1 MKGKTVKFVIAFA
14 ALAVLIFGTAAF
26 AAVYDQDFTLMNNTG
41 DTIVSI
47 YLSPTKANK
56 WRAEDELG
64 NYVLKPGYEV
74 DINFSPWDEA
84 RYWDIRAE
92 FDDGTYAEWYNF
104 DLFSISRITLNRN
117 GKAVYE

>member
-1 MKGKTVKFVIAFA
+1 MKHTVKFLVALT

-41 DTIVSI
+41 ETIVSI

-56 WRAEDELG
+56 WSAQDELG
-64 NYVLKPGYEV
+64 DYVLKHGYEV
-74 DINFSPWDEA
+74 DINFSPFDEA

-92 FDDGTYAEWYNF
+92 FADGSYAEWYNF

-117 GKAVYE
+117 GNAVYE